1 MGIFCSFAGEHTTMT
16 SAWKESPDRDDRAE
30 NQSVGPDENQLEMFK
45 VAALDGA
52 DSPLPLIVD
61 SAHGS
66 THHEGGGRQRMDMTV
81 TEASTL
87 RFLEVGGGDADEL
100 RRLEDSIRWLMDES
114 GVRHLPR
121 AATLPPV
128 RGLPPI
134 EANEGADS
142 LVLNPEHLFPPR
154 MPPRRGEVARGVVK
168 FLLAS
173 AVAAPTAYF
182 IAGWLQ
188 QTDTVTPSD
197 VATVVGSL
205 DERIAAAG
213 PTPTRPPPERA
224 PATDEI
230 SGSPQAEP
238 AATRAI
244 PPIEARRAAVE
255 PNVVEV
261 AAMPEPSPSVSA
273 APTDPAPGAIAVT
286 SPPSAAPPKPVLTAQ
301 EIAALVERGRAL
313 FDAGDLAAARLFFRR
328 AANAGD
334 AAAALAMGSTYDPDV
349 LSKRFVRG
357 IGANAEEARIWY
369 ERARE
374 MGSPEGKGRLETLLA
389 HR

>member
-1 MGIFCSFAGEHTTMT
+1 MT
-16 SAWKESPDRDDRAE
+16 SAWKERPDGNDRAE
-30 NQSVGPDENQLEMFK
+30 GASVESDENQLEMFE
-45 VAALDGA
+45 VAARDGA
-52 DSPLPLIVD
+52 DSPLPPIVD
-61 SAHGS
+61 PAHD
-66 THHEGGGRQRMDMTV
+66 TAHHEGGGRQRMDMTV

-87 RFLEVGGGDADEL
+87 RFLDVGGGDADEL

-142 LVLNPEHLFPPR
+142 LVLNPEYLFPPR
-154 MPPRRGEVARGVVK
+154 TPQRQGGVTRGVVK

-188 QTDTVTPSD
+188 HTDTVAPSD
-197 VATVVGSL
+197 VTTVVGSL

-213 PTPTRPPPERA
+213 PTPMRPPPEPV

-230 SGSPQAEP
+230 SGAPQAES

-244 PPIEARRAAVE
+244 PPIEARPAAAVE
-255 PNVVEV
+255 ANVVEV
-261 AAMPEPSPSVSA
+261 AATPERSPSVSV
-273 APTDPAPGAIAVT
+273 APTDPAPGDATAAM

-349 LSKRFVRG
+349 LSKRFIRG
-357 IGANAEEARIWY
+357 TGANAEEARVWY
-369 ERARE
+369 EKARE

>member
-1 MGIFCSFAGEHTTMT
+1 MT

-30 NQSVGPDENQLEMFK
+30 NQSVGPDENQLEMFE
-45 VAALDGA
+45 VAARDDA
-52 DSPLPLIVD
+52 DSPLPPIVGP
-61 SAHGS
+61 AHGT
-66 THHEGGGRQRMDMTV
+66 THHESGGQQRMDMTV

-87 RFLEVGGGDADEL
+87 RFLDVGGGNADEL
-100 RRLEDSIRWLMDES
+100 CRLEDSIRWLMDES

-142 LVLNPEHLFPPR
+142 LVLNPEYLFPPR
-154 MPPRRGEVARGVVK
+154 TPQRQGGVARGVVK

-188 QTDTVTPSD
+188 QTDTATPSD

-213 PTPTRPPPERA
+213 PTPMRPPPERA
-224 PATDEI
+224 PASDEI
-230 SGSPQAEP
+230 SGAPRAEP

-244 PPIEARRAAVE
+244 LPIEARPVAAVE

-261 AAMPEPSPSVSA
+261 AATPEPSPSVSA
-273 APTDPAPGAIAVT
+273 APTDPAAGGTIAAMT
-286 SPPSAAPPKPVLTAQ
+286 PPSAAPPKPALTAQ
-301 EIAALVERGRAL
+301 EIAALVERGRVL

-349 LSKRFVRG
+349 LSKRFIRG
-357 IGANAEEARIWY
+357 TGANAEEARVWY
-369 ERARE
+369 EKARE

>member
-1 MGIFCSFAGEHTTMT
+1 MT
-16 SAWKESPDRDDRAE
+16 SAWKESPDRDDRAA
-30 NQSVGPDENQLEMFK
+30 NQSVGPNKNQLEMFH
-45 VAALDGA
+45 VAPRGSDDAQ
-52 DSPLPLIVD
+52 LPPIVD
-61 SAHGS
+61 LAHGS
-66 THHEGGGRQRMDMTV
+66 GSRRQHNDIMAAD
-81 TEASTL
+81 ASTL
-87 RFLEVGGGDADEL
+87 RFLDVSGGDADEL

-114 GVRHLPR
+114 GVPHLPR

-154 MPPRRGEVARGVVK
+154 MPPRQGGVARGVVT

-255 PNVVEV
+255 PNVVE
-261 AAMPEPSPSVSA
+261 
-273 APTDPAPGAIAVT
+273 
-286 SPPSAAPPKPVLTAQ
+286 
-301 EIAALVERGRAL
+301 
-313 FDAGDLAAARLFFRR
+313 
-328 AANAGD
+328 
-334 AAAALAMGSTYDPDV
+334 
-349 LSKRFVRG
+349 
-357 IGANAEEARIWY
+357 
-369 ERARE
+369 
-374 MGSPEGKGRLETLLA
+374 
-389 HR
+389 

>member
-1 MGIFCSFAGEHTTMT
+1 
-16 SAWKESPDRDDRAE
+16 
-30 NQSVGPDENQLEMFK
+30 MFK

-154 MPPRRGEVARGVVK
+154 MPPRRGGVARGVVK

>member
-1 MGIFCSFAGEHTTMT
+1 MT

-30 NQSVGPDENQLEMFK
+30 NQSVGPDENQFEMFE
-45 VAALDGA
+45 VAPRDGA
-52 DSPLPLIVD
+52 DGPLPPIVD
-61 SAHGS
+61 LAHGS
-66 THHEGGGRQRMDMTV
+66 THREGGGRQRIDMIV
-81 TEASTL
+81 TEPSTL
-87 RFLEVGGGDADEL
+87 RFLDVGRGDAGEL

-128 RGLPPI
+128 RGLPPVD
-134 EANEGADS
+134 ANEGADS

-154 MPPRRGEVARGVVK
+154 PPSRQGGVTRGVVK

-188 QTDTVTPSD
+188 QTDTAAPSD

-213 PTPTRPPPERA
+213 PTPMRPPPERA
-224 PATDEI
+224 PAADEI
-230 SGSPQAEP
+230 SGAPRAEP

-244 PPIEARRAAVE
+244 PAAAVE
-255 PNVVEV
+255 ANVVEV
-261 AAMPEPSPSVSA
+261 AATPEPSPSVSA
-273 APTDPAPGAIAVT
+273 APTDPAPGSAIAAM
-286 SPPSAAPPKPVLTAQ
+286 SAPGAAPPKPALTAQ
-301 EIAALVERGRAL
+301 EIAVLVERGRAL
-313 FDAGDLAAARLFFRR
+313 FDAGDLAASRLFFRR

-349 LSKRFVRG
+349 LSKRFIRG
-357 IGANAEEARIWY
+357 TGANAEEARIWY
-369 ERARE
+369 EKARE